1 MCLGLYRHC
10 CTLSREIFNKV
21 CSVRLGK
28 SFKGRFRRIYMAQI
42 SINGHLNLLSAH
54 SQPAMGSLGEKEHN
68 VVWENNSRG
77 GGRREGGSCSI
88 EDSGRLIRS
97 GQVCRR
103 ECTLSK
109 LVLLAHGRKQVL
121 AGRNTGRP
129 GRIFPLSL
137 NPSPPY
143 RPWCSRK
150 PEGALGKGFKGS
162 ASPYEGRLE

>member
-1 MCLGLYRHC
+1 
-10 CTLSREIFNKV
+10 
-21 CSVRLGK
+21 
-28 SFKGRFRRIYMAQI
+28 MAQI

-103 ECTLSK
+103 ECTLSG
-109 LVLLAHGRKQVL
+109 LELLAHGSNRFWR
-121 AGRNTGRP
+121 GETREDP
-129 GRIFPLSL
+129 
-137 NPSPPY
+137 
-143 RPWCSRK
+143 
-150 PEGALGKGFKGS
+150 KGS
-162 ASPYEGRLE
+162 SR